1 MKLTRK
7 QVFLGIGLAF
17 VVLVV
22 IVGII
27 GDTDDKAETTPL
39 PTPTSVPVKTEELPT
54 MNADQRKGFHCL
66 SAWDGNHEGM
76 EALIRDQL
84 NDPGSMETVETR
96 IAPVLGGKHLVQL
109 ECTAK
114 NAFGGRV
121 RHVAHGYVDNATCE
135 AELTNIN

>member
-39 PTPTSVPVKTEELPT
+39 PTPTSVPMKTELRRLDTP
-54 MNADQRKGFHCL
+54 DRRHQR
-66 SAWDGNHEGM
+66 
-76 EALIRDQL
+76 
-84 NDPGSMETVETR
+84 PGTDATGLHSHAGYEQSGASV
-96 IAPVLGGKHLVQL
+96 PVG
-109 ECTAK
+109 T
-114 NAFGGRV
+114 
-121 RHVAHGYVDNATCE
+121 
-135 AELTNIN
+135 